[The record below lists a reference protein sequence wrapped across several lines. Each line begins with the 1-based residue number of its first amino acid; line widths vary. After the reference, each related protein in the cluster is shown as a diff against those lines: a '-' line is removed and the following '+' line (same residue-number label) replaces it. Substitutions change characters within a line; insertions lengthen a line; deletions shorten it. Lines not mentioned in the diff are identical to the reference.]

1 MIKPGV
7 RLIGLQPQIVL
18 AYVICE
24 PILKAHGQPAVI
36 TSLCDG
42 RHSRQSRHYIGMA
55 MDLRTRDLE
64 ANDKRKV
71 ADLIADALGDEY
83 FVLLE
88 DTHLHLQFNG
98 GLS

>member
-7 RLIGLQPQIVL
+7 KANGLKPEMVL
-18 AYVICE
+18 AYAIAKS
-24 PILKAHGQPAVI
+24 ILEAHGQPAVI